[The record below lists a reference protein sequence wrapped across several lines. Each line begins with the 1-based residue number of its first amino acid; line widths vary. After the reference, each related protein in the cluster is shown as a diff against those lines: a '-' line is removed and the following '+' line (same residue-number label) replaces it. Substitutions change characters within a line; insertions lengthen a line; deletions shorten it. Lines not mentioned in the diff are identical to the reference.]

1 MADWL
6 MSLTSDDKLSTTLG
20 IAPCTQPQVLRFLD
34 SYPRLGLVSLLYL
47 F

>member
-20 IAPCTQPQVLRFLD
+20 IAPCTQPQVLPYSD
-34 SYPRLGLVSLLYL
+34 VWIIYYQI
-47 F
+47 